1 MIHAVTH
8 KRTLIDALFRLGICV
23 SYDRVL
29 QLTSD
34 IGNGVCKRFV
44 RDGLV
49 CPPKMRSGLF
59 TTAAVDNIDYNP
71 SSATAKDSFHGTV
84 ISLMQHPSH
93 DFVGHDRG
101 VVIINQ
107 TTPSTKSVAP
117 LPSKYI
123 NVPPAALK
131 TKQFTVPA
139 VAGPKKPINMH
150 IVEQAKEKQFEWL
163 KTVMEALKKHQL
175 EKADWISWSAYH
187 ASIQEAVI
195 PPAAINAVAIVSGE
209 K

>member
-34 IGNGVCKRFV
+34 IGNGVCERFV

-49 CPPKMRSGLF
+49 CPPKMHSGLF

-84 ISLMQHPSH
+84 ILLMQHPSH
-93 DFVGHDRG
+93 DFVGHARG
-101 VVIINQ
+101 VVIIDQ

-117 LPSKYI
+117 LPSKYT

-139 VAGPKKPINMH
+139 VAGPYAH
-150 IVEQAKEKQFEWL
+150 C
-163 KTVMEALKKHQL
+163 
-175 EKADWISWSAYH
+175 
-187 ASIQEAVI
+187 
-195 PPAAINAVAIVSGE
+195 
-209 K
+209 

>member
-34 IGNGVCKRFV
+34 IGNGICERFV

-71 SSATAKDSFHGTV
+71 SSATAKDSFHGTG

-117 LPSKYI
+117 LPSKYT
-123 NVPPAALK
+123 NVPRVALK
-131 TKQFTVPA
+131 TKQFTVLLLL
-139 VAGPKKPINMH
+139 V
-150 IVEQAKEKQFEWL
+150 L
-163 KTVMEALKKHQL
+163 KNL
-175 EKADWISWSAYH
+175 
-187 ASIQEAVI
+187 
-195 PPAAINAVAIVSGE
+195 
-209 K
+209 